1 MEIPTIRVAMIG
13 PAGVGK
19 TTILSRIGGVGFEP
33 RYLPTVGTQMYQLD
47 LPGVHFEVTEYA
59 GQEQFRGIPQAELD
73 AITSYIVVT
82 TASKINS
89 IAASRLMRRMPENI
103 PHCVVV
109 NKSDLGRGNCSV
121 RRNENLLAPF
131 REIASHF
138 LDTNPAFW
146 FSNQC
151 GNTLF

>member
-47 LPGVHFEVTEYA
+47 LPGVHFEITEYA

-82 TASKINS
+82 TAVKTDTIS
-89 IAASRLMRRMPENI
+89 AAQLMSRMPDNI
-103 PHCVVV
+103 PHCVIQ
-109 NKSDLGRGNCSV
+109 NKSDLKRENNRMACSA
-121 RRNENLLAPF
+121 RWNDNLLAPF

-138 LDTNPAFW
+138 LDTNPAF
-146 FSNQC
+146 
-151 GNTLF
+151 

>member
-19 TTILSRIGGVGFEP
+19 TSILRRIGGVGFEP
-33 RYLPTVGTQMYQLD
+33 RYLPTVGTQMYQVE
-47 LPGVHFEVTEYA
+47 LPGVRFEITEYA

-82 TASKINS
+82 TSSKTDS
-89 IAASRLMRRMPENI
+89 VGAAQLMRRMPDNI
-103 PHCVVV
+103 PHCVIQ
-109 NKSDLGRGNCSV
+109 NKNSLKRENNMACLTCSA
-121 RRNENLLAPF
+121 RLNDNLLAPF

-138 LDTNPAFW
+138 LDTNPAF
-146 FSNQC
+146 
-151 GNTLF
+151 